1 MRRLIVSALL
11 VAAVALAATALA
23 ADRGARKL
31 DVFWQTPDLASLDL
45 RAIALLP
52 VATFDGSLEARRYT
66 EDGVGKAL
74 RGSGHRWLSPAVSRE
89 MLRQAGGDSLL
100 KAVNTKIVNGV
111 RVDSLDAPYLCRVT
125 RASALLTVRV
135 EQFEKRE
142 MEFNQSG
149 KPVTTVNLRAA
160 LVDSTGRLLWTASGA
175 ENAEGPYHD
184 ANSGAIGV
192 NASGL
197 NNTPLTNQAGAPGY
211 PETLA
216 KLLGRWAQAFPR
228 RGAAPAAPAATDSTV
243 AR

>member
-11 VAAVALAATALA
+11 VAAVACAATALA

-31 DVFWQTPDLASLDL
+31 DVFWEVPDLASLDL

-52 VATFDGSLEARRYT
+52 VATFDGNLEARRLT
-66 EDGVGKAL
+66 EDGVGKAF
-74 RGSGHRWLSPAVSRE
+74 RGSGHRWLSPLLTRE

-100 KAVNTKIVNGV
+100 KAVNGQIVKGV
-111 RVDSLDAPYLCRVT
+111 RVDSLDAPYLCRVM
-125 RASALLTVRV
+125 RVRALLSVRV

-149 KPVTTVNLRAA
+149 KPITTVNLRAA

-211 PETLA
+211 PETLG
-216 KLLGRWAQAFPR
+216 KLLGRWAQVFPR
-228 RGAAPAAPAATDSTV
+228 RGPAPAADSTA

>member
-1 MRRLIVSALL
+1 MRRLIVSALF
-11 VAAVALAATALA
+11 VAAVACAATALA

-31 DVFWQTPDLASLDL
+31 DVFWQVPDLASLDL

-52 VATFDGSLEARRYT
+52 VATFDGNLEARRYT
-66 EDGVGKAL
+66 EDGVGKAF
-74 RGSGHRWLSPAVSRE
+74 RGSGHRWLSPLLTRE

-100 KAVNTKIVNGV
+100 KAVNEQVVKAV
-111 RVDSLDAPYLCRVT
+111 RVDSLDAPYLCRVM
-125 RASALLTVRV
+125 RVRALLSVRV

-149 KPVTTVNLRAA
+149 KPITTVNLRAA

-211 PETLA
+211 PETLS
-216 KLLGRWAQAFPR
+216 KLLGRWAQVFPR
-228 RGAAPAAPAATDSTV
+228 RGPAPAADSTA

>member
-1 MRRLIVSALL
+1 MRRTIVSALL
-11 VAAVALAATALA
+11 LAAVSLSALVAFA

-31 DVFWQTPDLASLDL
+31 DVFWQAPDLATLDL
-45 RAIALLP
+45 RGIAFLP
-52 VATFDGSLEARRYT
+52 VATYDGNLEARRLT
-66 EDGVGKAL
+66 EDQVGKAL
-74 RGSGHRWLSPAVSRE
+74 RGSGHRWLSTAVTRE
-89 MLRQAGGDSLL
+89 MLRKAGGDSLL
-100 KAVNTKIVNGV
+100 KAVNDQLLKGA
-111 RVDSLDAPYLCRVT
+111 RVDSLEAAYYSRLT
-125 RASALLTVRV
+125 RSRALLTVRV

-149 KPVTTVNLRAA
+149 KPTTTVQLRAA
-160 LVDSTGRLLWTASGA
+160 LVDSTGRLLWSASGA

-184 ANSGAIGV
+184 ANTGAIGV

-216 KLLGRWAQAFPR
+216 KLLARWAEVFPR
-228 RGAAPAAPAATDSTV
+228 RAAADST

>member
-1 MRRLIVSALL
+1 MRRWIVSALL
-11 VAAVALAATALA
+11 VAAFGATAFA

-31 DVFWQTPDLASLDL
+31 DVFWESPELASLDL

-52 VATFDGSLEARRYT
+52 VATFDGNLEARRLT
-66 EDGVGKAL
+66 EDAVGKAL
-74 RGSGHRWLSPAVSRE
+74 RGSGHRWLSPLVTRE

-100 KAVNTKIVNGV
+100 KAVNTQVVNAV
-111 RVDSLDAPYLCRVT
+111 RVDSLDAAALCRLT
-125 RASALLTVRV
+125 RARALLTVRV
-135 EQFEKRE
+135 DQFEKRE

-175 ENAEGPYHD
+175 ENSEGPYHD

-192 NASGL
+192 RASGL
-197 NNTPLTNQAGAPGY
+197 NNAPLTNQAGAPGY
-211 PETLA
+211 PETLG
-216 KLLGRWAQAFPR
+216 KLLGRWAQVFPR
-228 RGAAPAAPAATDSTV
+228 RGPAPAAADSTV